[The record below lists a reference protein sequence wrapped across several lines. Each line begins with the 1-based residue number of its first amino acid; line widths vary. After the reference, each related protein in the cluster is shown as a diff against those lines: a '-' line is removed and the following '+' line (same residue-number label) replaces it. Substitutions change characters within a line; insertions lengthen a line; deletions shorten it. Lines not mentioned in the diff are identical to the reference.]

1 MTSKA
6 PATEKGAISP
16 DLDTEEV
23 GAPQPPP
30 PLTTA
35 TETET
40 SEPPAKKQKGGSP
53 HEASASPGS
62 PTPSSSSSSSGPGRS
77 PPGTGISP
85 FVLGDPPGPDRPPRH
100 GSKTLF
106 SADAQEEEEDEDA
119 STSTRKSPSRPP
131 STWAERLSRPFLS
144 AEEAEADL
152 DRNIAADLQG
162 SLASISVRIERSPEY
177 AIATIASGSANQIML
192 LHSVTGLTDEA
203 TGDSTGLVALL
214 GMGKVASIFRLN
226 PRKTFAKRHNVQV
239 LKPAVI
245 LRSPSLNDVPAT
257 SSSGGENTEHVSIIC
272 SFQSPPWLTKEIL
285 AKKLHQASDILDVF
299 RVKALEIVA
308 ARAKQDGS
316 STDDLITQL
325 EDEDAIPIQLPPS
338 PPLRIL
344 HP

>member
-1 MTSKA
+1 
-6 PATEKGAISP
+6 
-16 DLDTEEV
+16 
-23 GAPQPPP
+23 
-30 PLTTA
+30 
-35 TETET
+35 
-40 SEPPAKKQKGGSP
+40 
-53 HEASASPGS
+53 
-62 PTPSSSSSSSGPGRS
+62 
-77 PPGTGISP
+77 
-85 FVLGDPPGPDRPPRH
+85 LGDPPGPDRPPRH

-106 SADAQEEEEDEDA
+106 AADAQEEEEDEDA

-285 AKKLHQASDILDVF
+285 AKKLHQASDILDVV

-344 HP
+344 HPREGRPILPLPRDLIGCPRAPRRASRLPRRQP